1 MEDRRNNRK
10 TIQPASQQA
19 DINVHREVTLTITIQ
34 NLLYQIFSLVLVAM
48 TFDAGLTYN
57 ADRAISLLGIQP
69 LHTTV
74 LLSIMGGANVLG
86 KTCMGKLMDLYRS
99 RIVLM
104 TVFMMMVNA
113 VLFSLGGFLTS
124 WTGQVHIEVELGE
137 INKAV
142 EFDTVTLYVPVLS
155 SALIALILRFNETQ
169 NVGVTDL
176 IKKRAKRMTDL
187 GGERRGRF

>member
-187 GGERRGRF
+187 EVERRGRF

>member
-1 MEDRRNNRK
+1 
-10 TIQPASQQA
+10 
-19 DINVHREVTLTITIQ
+19 
-34 NLLYQIFSLVLVAM
+34 M

-187 GGERRGRF
+187 GVERRGRF

>member
-142 EFDTVTLYVPVLS
+142 EFDTLTLYVPVLS

-187 GGERRGRF
+187 GVERRGRF